1 MATHRHLGVRLRFL
15 CGPPTKL
22 GPMTATSDFAADAAA
37 ARARLL
43 ELIKELAVVRGKVI
57 LSSGAEADYY
67 IDLRRITLHH
77 EASKLVGQVMLSLME
92 DAGIDFECAGGLTMG
107 ADPVGTAVMHAAV
120 DAGRPVDAFV
130 VRKAQKSYGMG
141 RQVEGPSVEG
151 RKVLVLEDTSTT
163 GGSALTA
170 VEGVRKAGGN
180 VVAVAVI
187 VDRDTGAK
195 EKIEAEAGV
204 PYLFAFGK
212 DELGLS

>member
-1 MATHRHLGVRLRFL
+1 
-15 CGPPTKL
+15 
-22 GPMTATSDFAADAAA
+22 MTAPLDLPA

-77 EASKLVGQVMLSLME
+77 EASRLVGRVMLALL
-92 DAGIDFECAGGLTMG
+92 DQAGITDISSVGGLTMG
-107 ADPVGTAVMHAAV
+107 ADPVATAVMHAAS
-120 DAGRPVDAFV
+120 DGGRAVDAFV

-141 RQVEGPSVEG
+141 RQVEGPEVRG
-151 RKVLVLEDTSTT
+151 RRVVALEDTSTT

-170 VEGVRKAGGN
+170 VEALRNAGAE
-180 VVAVAVI
+180 VAAVAVI

-195 EKIEAEAGV
+195 ERIEAEAGV
-204 PYLFAFGK
+204 PYLFAFSK
-212 DELGLS
+212 NELGLD

>member
-1 MATHRHLGVRLRFL
+1 
-15 CGPPTKL
+15 
-22 GPMTATSDFAADAAA
+22 MTSPAAVDIAP

-43 ELIKELAVVRGKVI
+43 DLIKELAVVRGRVI

-77 EASKLVGQVMLSLME
+77 EASKLVGKVMLALID
-92 DAGIDFECAGGLTMG
+92 DAGLDAEAVGGLTMG
-107 ADPVGTAVMHAAV
+107 ADPVATAVMHAAS
-120 DAGRPVDAFV
+120 DAGRAVDAFV

-151 RKVLVLEDTSTT
+151 RNVVVLEDTSTT

-187 VDRDTGAK
+187 VDRNTGAK

-204 PYLFAFGK
+204 PYLYAFSK
-212 DELGLS
+212 DELGLD

>member
-1 MATHRHLGVRLRFL
+1 MSRTV
-15 CGPPTKL
+15 PPFRI
-22 GPMTATSDFAADAAA
+22 GGMTSLDAS

-43 ELIKELAVVRGKVI
+43 ELIKELAVVRGKVT
-57 LSSGAEADYY
+57 LSSGKEADYY

-77 EASKLVGQVMLSLME
+77 EASRLVGQVMLQMLDE
-92 DAGIDFECAGGLTMG
+92 AGIEFAAAGGLTMG
-107 ADPVGTAVMHAAV
+107 ADPVGTALMHAAA
-120 DAGRPVDAFV
+120 DADRPIDAFV

-151 RKVLVLEDTSTT
+151 RNVVVLEDTSTT

-170 VEGVRKAGGN
+170 VEGVRNAGGN

-195 EKIEAEAGV
+195 ERIEAEAGV

-212 DELGLS
+212 DELGLED

>member
-1 MATHRHLGVRLRFL
+1 
-15 CGPPTKL
+15 
-22 GPMTATSDFAADAAA
+22 MTAPLDLPA

-77 EASKLVGQVMLSLME
+77 EASRLVGQVMLALLDE
-92 DAGIDFECAGGLTMG
+92 AGITDIGSVGGLTMG
-107 ADPVGTAVMHAAV
+107 ADPVATAVMHAAS
-120 DAGRPVDAFV
+120 DAGRSVDAFV

-141 RQVEGPSVEG
+141 RQVEGPDVAG
-151 RKVLVLEDTSTT
+151 RRVVALEDTSTT

-170 VEGVRKAGGN
+170 VQALGTAGAK
-180 VVAVAVI
+180 VAAVAVI

-195 EKIEAEAGV
+195 ERIEAEAGV
-204 PYLFAFGK
+204 PYLAAFSK
-212 DELGLS
+212 NDLGLE

>member
-1 MATHRHLGVRLRFL
+1 ME
-15 CGPPTKL
+15 
-22 GPMTATSDFAADAAA
+22 PMTSTSDSTTDTAT

-77 EASKLVGQVMLSLME
+77 EASKLVGQVMLDLI
-92 DAGIDFECAGGLTMG
+92 DAAGVDVECAGGLTMG
-107 ADPVGTAVMHAAV
+107 ADPVGTAVMHAAS
-120 DAGRPVDAFV
+120 DAGRAVDAFV

-151 RKVLVLEDTSTT
+151 RNVVVLEDTSTT

-204 PYLFAFGK
+204 PYLFAYSK
-212 DELGLS
+212 DELELD